1 MRHSCDGMD
10 VETHLIR
17 ITNTTNV
24 GSLGSKVD
32 RTQEIHR
39 FDTYI
44 QDPNSE
50 ISIIISKVTKNMKG
64 NWRISSPWILYEEQ
78 LDQYSYIG
86 LVDVELS
93 MIFSLPIWAKGGKL
107 PISDDVDF
115 NISKKTWH
123 QILHALEYI
132 KEIENA
138 N

>member
-32 RTQEIHR
+32 RLQDIHH
-39 FDTYI
+39 FDTHI
-44 QDPNSE
+44 QDPNSV
-50 ISIIISKVTKNMKG
+50 ISVIISKVSNGMKG
-64 NWRISSPWILYEEQ
+64 SSMSSPWILYEEQ
-78 LDQYSYIG
+78 SHQYSYILLIDAPG
-86 LVDVELS
+86 
-93 MIFSLPIWAKGGKL
+93 MILSLPIWAKGEKL
-107 PISDDVDF
+107 QISDAAEF

-132 KEIENA
+132 KEIEND